1 VAEWKPYQI
10 AAAGEIAAL
19 AEGAAAL
26 ADTVKST
33 LTLAN
38 VAMEVV
44 KLLAQLQSINPLLIA
59 LDALADEILK
69 QLADLKEAGY
79 YYLFVD
85 PYFIKNVNPEPA
97 FTYGFEQSRNEGGDR
112 VWMTRLVDD
121 QGNLSEE
128 FETTDTPT
136 EAQIKAKNWARPK
149 LSTPRKLIPGGYNPK
164 SFSVDPLALIS
175 PYPKFSTKQVISEFT
190 KAFDDEGDVPR
201 YKSLGSA
208 PKKGTIV
215 YDKEGE
221 PYSGWDKTKDFGVQL
236 YDIGSAQE
244 DGSTIKDYVAARK
257 AVNNRISS
265 GKPNI
270 GGNTE
275 FEGTGSAAIA
285 IIIAAPSFDIFTD
298 TFNQFSQMFSDIP
311 EFAAATGQSLLDSF
325 SAILAPD
332 NIVIKLTQ
340 VDTDYKIFATGDIIG
355 GKIYGG
361 LAEVKE
367 VDDASIVPTTMVAQK
382 EMRLTDDARNVI
394 RYVETVS
401 VNPER
406 ADGTTRW
413 VDMELTAAPIRSAD
427 GINPFLPG
435 DEVFEMEVRGE
446 TGEGLPNYVEV
457 GKDTTEL
464 PRDRRIYP
472 KTGKVGMEKLAE
484 LPDSTPPDFGGIQ
497 IKDLIPGWG
506 EFFQILENF
515 VKQLKGMISD
525 SAAFIQDIIDMIKDI
540 EKFLGELVATI
551 EGFLEFFEVTLPSTG
566 IYALRI
572 PNQNGGNEGL
582 KSLISGSSG
591 LPDLAYAAG
600 ILFVGTEVGGINPID
615 LLAKI
620 LQLD

>member
-1 VAEWKPYQI
+1 MAEWKAYQI
-10 AAAGEIAAL
+10 AAAGDIAAL

-97 FTYGFEQSRNEGGDR
+97 FTYGFEQLREEGGDR
-112 VWMTRLVDD
+112 VWMTRMVDD
-121 QGNLSEE
+121 QGNLGEE
-128 FETTDTPT
+128 IETTETPT
-136 EAQIKAKNWARPK
+136 DAQIKSKSARPK

-208 PKKGTIV
+208 PKKGVIV

-275 FEGTGSAAIA
+275 FEGGSGAIA
-285 IIIAAPSFDIFTD
+285 IIIAAPSFDIFTE
-298 TFNQFSQMFSDIP
+298 TFDAFSKMFTDIP
-311 EFAAATGQSLLDSF
+311 EFAAASGKSLFDSF
-325 SAILAPD
+325 AEILTPND
-332 NIVIKLTQ
+332 IVIKLTQ
-340 VDTDYKIFATGDIIG
+340 VDTNYGAFVEGDVIG

-361 LAEVKE
+361 QAEISSINTSSII
-367 VDDASIVPTTMVAQK
+367 ASSMSAQK
-382 EMRLTDDARNVI
+382 EIRMTDSLRNVVKYI
-394 RYVETVS
+394 ETVDI
-401 VNPER
+401 NPDE
-406 ADGTTRW
+406 RW
-413 VDMELTAAPIRSAD
+413 VDMEVTAKPIRSAD
-427 GINPFLPG
+427 GLNPFIPG
-435 DEVFEMEVRGE
+435 DDVYEMEKRGDAG
-446 TGEGLPNYVEV
+446 TGGDLFPNYVIKGINTV
-457 GKDTTEL
+457 TL
-464 PRDRRIYP
+464 PKPERIYP
-472 KTGKVGMEKLAE
+472 KCGKVGMEKLAA
-484 LPDSTPPDFGGIQ
+484 LPDS
-497 IKDLIPGWG
+497 
-506 EFFQILENF
+506 N
-515 VKQLKGMISD
+515 
-525 SAAFIQDIIDMIKDI
+525 
-540 EKFLGELVATI
+540 
-551 EGFLEFFEVTLPSTG
+551 
-566 IYALRI
+566 
-572 PNQNGGNEGL
+572 
-582 KSLISGSSG
+582 
-591 LPDLAYAAG
+591 
-600 ILFVGTEVGGINPID
+600 
-615 LLAKI
+615 
-620 LQLD
+620 